1 MRRCGDSP
9 RGSRARGIGR
19 PALTRVRMGN
29 KFRQR
34 PGGLAGAFFFARSL
48 GSSSASP
55 RPSFLPRSL
64 RMFDSKTRSV
74 VVVGAQWGDEGKGKL
89 VDVLAERADWVV
101 RYQGGANAGHT
112 VQIGDDSFVLH
123 QIPSGI
129 LHPGVRCGIGN
140 GVVLDPETLFSEIDE
155 LVRDGIDVEG
165 RLYVSDRAHL
175 VMPYHKLVDKE
186 SSASRA
192 IGTTGRG
199 IGPAYEDKVGRRGIR
214 VVDLKHL
221 DRLRP
226 LVERG
231 CENANMHLAKFGSDK
246 RADVDFVMERL
257 QLLAPR
263 LLALSEDLGVVLH
276 RAMRTGASVL
286 LEGAQGS
293 LLDVDHGTYPFVT
306 SSSTTVGGAAT
317 GVGIAPTLL
326 DAALGIVKAYTTRV
340 GNGPLPTELEEPL
353 RTQIRTLGNEFGA
366 TTGRPRRCGWF
377 DAVVV
382 RYACRV
388 NGLTGLAVTK
398 LDVLD
403 TLDRIGLCTSYR
415 LGDEIIREFPAD
427 ITELDRLEPVYEWF
441 DGWQCSTSG
450 ARSLADLPPAAR
462 RYLDRIEA
470 LVETPIRF
478 VSVGTRRDQIIDVP
492 PR

>member
-1 MRRCGDSP
+1 
-9 RGSRARGIGR
+9 
-19 PALTRVRMGN
+19 
-29 KFRQR
+29 
-34 PGGLAGAFFFARSL
+34 
-48 GSSSASP
+48 
-55 RPSFLPRSL
+55 
-64 RMFDSKTRSV
+64 MFDTRTRTV

-112 VQIGDDSFVLH
+112 VHIGDDSFVLH

-129 LHPGVRCGIGN
+129 LHPGVRCAIGN
-140 GVVLDPETLFSEIDE
+140 GVVLDPETLFTEIDE
-155 LVRDGIDVEG
+155 LVRDGVDVEG

-175 VMPYHKLVDKE
+175 VMPYHKLVDAE
-186 SSASRA
+186 SSANKA

-231 CENANMHLAKFGSDK
+231 VEQANAALARFGSSK
-246 RADVDFVMERL
+246 RADIDET
-257 QLLAPR
+257 LARVEMIGPR
-263 LLALSEDLGVVLH
+263 LLALSDDVSLVLH
-276 RAMRTGASVL
+276 RALKSGGALL

-317 GVGIAPTLL
+317 GTGLPPT
-326 DAALGIVKAYTTRV
+326 AVHQALGVVKAYTTRV
-340 GNGPLPTELEEPL
+340 GNGPLPTEFDEPL
-353 RTQIRTLGNEFGA
+353 ASRIRQLGNEFGA

-377 DAVVV
+377 DGVVV
-382 RYACRV
+382 RFAVRV

-403 TLDRIGLCTSYR
+403 TIDRLAICTGYR
-415 LGDEIIREFPAD
+415 VGGDVLSEFPAD
-427 ITELDRLEPVYEWF
+427 ITALERLEPVYEWF
-441 DGWQCSTSG
+441 DGWEVST
-450 ARSLADLPPAAR
+450 ADVRRIEDLPANAR
-462 RYLDRIEA
+462 RYLERMES
-470 LVETPIRF
+470 LVEAPIRL
-478 VSVGTRRDQIIDVP
+478 VSVGTRRDQIIEAVP
-492 PR
+492 